1 MANIKVSEMTEAT
14 SFDDGDYT
22 MIVQANQN
30 KKIARENILGDV
42 EDDISTINT
51 NISTINTNIG
61 DLTNL
66 QTPSTDNLV
75 NAINSVMEIGNNEKG
90 TYIKYF
96 NGLLICFNNLRY
108 SANGDFT
115 QDGTINYK
123 NIGNWTFPHEFLS
136 EPTAIGTANTTQTTG
151 TRRIWVTFSGITNT
165 NLQNITVCTNW
176 NASYSNGLV
185 GLIAIGK
192 WK

>member
-1 MANIKVSEMTEAT
+1 MAIQTITYANKVA
-14 SFDDGDYT
+14 
-22 MIVQANQN
+22 INQN
-30 KKIARENILGDV
+30 V
-42 EDDISTINT
+42 DIPET
-51 NISTINTNIG
+51 NKVTDADMNEIKSVVNNNATNIG
-61 DLTNL
+61 DLSNL
-66 QTPSTDNLV
+66 ETLDKSSLV
-75 NAINSVMEIGNNEKG
+75 GAMNSIMEIGNNGNG

-96 NGLLICFNNLRY
+96 NGLLICFNNLQY

-115 QDGTINYK
+115 QDGIIYYK

-136 EPTAIGTANTTQTTG
+136 EPTSIGTANTTQTIG
-151 TRRIWVTFSGITNT
+151 ARRIWVTFSGITNT
-165 NLQNITVCTNW
+165 KLQNITVCTNW

>member
-30 KKIARENILGDV
+30 KKITRENILGDV
-42 EDDISTINT
+42 EDDISAINT

-61 DLTNL
+61 DLSNL
-66 QTPSTDNLV
+66 QTLDKSSLV
-75 NAINSVMEIGNNEKG
+75 GAINSVMEIGNNGNG